1 MGLMSGEKGVVRE
14 SERGM
19 GLPTAIGTLERHFN
33 RVWVVLLRGSGLA
46 ASGLALAAAGVGGR
60 KRGTGLIGAGSVL
73 ETPEHA
79 AKEAQS
85 AARVGVGKLQ
95 AA

>member
-1 MGLMSGEKGVVRE
+1 MSGEKGVVRE
-14 SERGM
+14 PEWGM
-19 GLPTAIGTLERHFN
+19 GLPTAIGALERHFN
-33 RVWVVLLRGSGLA
+33 RVWVVLLRGNGVA
-46 ASGLALAAAGVGGR
+46 ASRLALAVAGVDGR
-60 KRGTGLIGAGSVL
+60 KPGTGLIGAGFVF
-73 ETPEHA
+73 EAPEHA